1 MTTKGF
7 AQYELIRAAAIEDT
21 IVESESNISIDITW
35 NTVDKILQPPPLT
48 AAATLVRQ
56 GAQTLSTAYI
66 VNNVKNRKS
75 VWLLPFVFIIY
86 MI

>member
-21 IVESESNISIDITW
+21 IVESESNICIDITW

-48 AAATLVRQ
+48 AAATLVSR
-56 GAQTLSTAYI
+56 GAQTLSTPYI
-66 VNNVKNRKS
+66 MNSVKNRKH
-75 VWLLPFVFIIY
+75 V
-86 MI
+86 